1 VLIFTSG
8 TTGRPKAVTIAH
20 RTICGFA
27 QVNSFNEAVASG
39 AMGGPVPAPGEVAPP
54 ADEVVLVTAPLFHVS
69 MLYGAV
75 LQGVLKGSA
84 FVLLP
89 GRFDPE
95 QVLRAIDRERVTMWM
110 ALGRAAP
117 RVSAHPDLSRYDTS
131 SLRFVGVG
139 GAPVSPAVQQGL
151 RDAFPTVSQSV
162 GMAYTSTEG
171 GSIVANISG
180 ADLVAYPTSTGRVAA
195 TVEVELR
202 DELDRPVV
210 EGELGEVH
218 VRSPYLMLGYWNDAD
233 ASAAVL
239 KPGGWLAMG
248 DMARMVAGLLYIDS
262 GRAT

>member
-27 QVNSFNEAVASG
+27 QVNSFNEAVASV

-195 TVEVELR
+195 TVEVE
-202 DELDRPVV
+202 
-210 EGELGEVH
+210 GELGEVH